1 MNEQFRTNGRGGGDA
16 VAASTTPDGVASMML
31 GTIENAGLSDFV
43 APWANL
49 AAVGLMSYLF
59 FWVITKHQPERDK
72 RLEERSDAKDAI
84 FLRTLAEERQRS
96 RDAAISGHEAAKA
109 LADNIHDMTLELRR
123 FTNSQFHNEEHR

>member
-1 MNEQFRTNGRGGGDA
+1 
-16 VAASTTPDGVASMML
+16 MML

-72 RLEERSDAKDAI
+72 RLEERSDAKDSI
-84 FLRTLAEERQRS
+84 FLRTLAEERERS
-96 RDAAISGHEAAKA
+96 REAAASGHAAAKA
-109 LADNIHDMTLELRR
+109 LADNIQNMTLELRR
-123 FTNSQFHNEEHR
+123 WNDLQFHNEEHR